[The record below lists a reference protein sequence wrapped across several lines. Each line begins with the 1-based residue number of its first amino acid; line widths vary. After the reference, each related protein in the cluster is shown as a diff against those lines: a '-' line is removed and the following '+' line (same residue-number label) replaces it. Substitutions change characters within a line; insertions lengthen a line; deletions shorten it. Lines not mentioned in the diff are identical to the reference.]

1 MPDNLVF
8 AGTPG
13 FALPS
18 LRALVQMGLPPVLV
32 LTQPDRP
39 AGRGRNVVEGPVKRY
54 AVEQGLPLRQPQGL
68 NDPALISEL
77 RDLQPVAIIVA
88 AYGLVFPQDL
98 LHLPERGCVN
108 VHASLLPRWRGA
120 APVQA
125 AILHGDA
132 ETGISLMRMD
142 KGLDTGPV
150 FARQALAIG
159 PEETAGSLLGRLAEL
174 GGELLARLLPQILEG
189 SVDAVP
195 QDERRATYAGKIDRA
210 AARLDWRLKASDL
223 ERRVRAYNP
232 RPGAWFLLDDAV
244 VKCWRAQVLPGSPGD
259 VSRQAPPGTV
269 LAAGRDGV
277 DVACGEGVI
286 RLLELQ
292 RAGRGRVTAFE
303 FADKRVAPGTPL
315 PA

>member
-18 LRALVQMGLPPVLV
+18 LRALVQMGMPPVFV

-39 AGRGRNVVEGPVKRY
+39 AGRGRNLAEGPVKRY
-54 AVEQGLPLRQPQGL
+54 AIEHDLPVRQPQGL
-68 NDPALISEL
+68 KDPALTSEL
-77 RDLQPVAIIVA
+77 RELQPAAIIVA
-88 AYGLVFPQDL
+88 AYGLLFPPEL
-98 LHLPERGCVN
+98 LDLPERGCVN
-108 VHASLLPRWRGA
+108 IHASLLPRWRGA

-132 ETGISLMRMD
+132 ETGISLMRMA

-159 PEETAGSLLGRLAEL
+159 TEESAGSLHDRLAEL
-174 GGELLARLLPQILEG
+174 GGELLTRFLPQILDG

-195 QDERRATYAGKIDRA
+195 QDESRATYAGKIDRA
-210 AARLDWRLKASDL
+210 AARLDWRLAATDV

-232 RPGAWFLLDDAV
+232 RPGAWFVLDEAI
-244 VKCWRAQVLPGSPGD
+244 VKCWRAQVLPGSPD
-259 VSRQAPPGTV
+259 TSRHVARPGTV
-269 LAAGRDGV
+269 LAAGREGI

-303 FADKRVAPGTPL
+303 FADRRVAPGTPL